1 MLTQPPHRTHSATK
15 DTLLP
20 LSRPVRGYDDRE
32 LWGIPLA
39 KGTMVVADFQAAN
52 VSKKLWGEDAE
63 EWKPERWLAP
73 LPREVE
79 EARMPGVYAHL

>member
-1 MLTQPPHRTHSATK
+1 MLTHPLRLAHSAAK

-32 LWGIPLA
+32 LWEIPLA

-52 VSKKLWGEDAE
+52 VSKKLWGEDAYE
-63 EWKPERWLAP
+63 FK
-73 LPREVE
+73 
-79 EARMPGVYAHL
+79 